1 MNKVIS
7 NSELSKLKVYSYRE
21 LFNNT
26 INNDTILIFEPN
38 SFHHE
43 CTPGY
48 VKYFLNLGYN
58 VDILMYKVGIDSL
71 ALLPEYNKIKIFIFS
86 DLKQILNNS
95 NILASNIIK
104 YNYILLQT
112 TTHYEY
118 EVFKKL
124 NVFKISNSFFVF
136 HNLNFVDELNCSRYY
151 NEDRIWTLANFSKGL
166 QINPHYFGKM
176 KIKNKNEKTNFFLT
190 SSEKRNYTNLIKS
203 IEKLEKENLNYQIIV
218 IGRSRSLNKYLIPR
232 NILYRFLFLYSVK
245 YNKLYDAI
253 KKSDYIIIP
262 LDPFSNY
269 DKEYNKTKSSG
280 SIQLAYGFL
289 KPPLINQEYSD
300 IYKLNNNNSFIY
312 NNDNLFDVMKKAI
325 LLKNKEYKQ
334 LVINLEKC
342 SREIFNFSLNNI
354 KKAFNKT
361 NSYI

>member
-1 MNKVIS
+1 MK
-7 NSELSKLKVYSYRE
+7 
-21 LFNNT
+21 
-26 INNDTILIFEPN
+26 
-38 SFHHE
+38 
-43 CTPGY
+43 
-48 VKYFLNLGYN
+48 
-58 VDILMYKVGIDSL
+58 
-71 ALLPEYNKIKIFIFS
+71 
-86 DLKQILNNS
+86 KQI
-95 NILASNIIK
+95 
-104 YNYILLQT
+104 
-112 TTHYEY
+112 
-118 EVFKKL
+118 
-124 NVFKISNSFFVF
+124 
-136 HNLNFVDELNCSRYY
+136 
-151 NEDRIWTLANFSKGL
+151 
-166 QINPHYFGKM
+166 
-176 KIKNKNEKTNFFLT
+176 FFLT

-203 IEKLEKENLNYQIIV
+203 IEKLEKENLNFQIIV